1 LVKGKGKEWRREE
14 GWRCGKEVDVDVDLD
29 VDVDWIGWAEGMWGC
44 DGLTKKE
51 KKQRKSA
58 KDHMTR

>member
-1 LVKGKGKEWRREE
+1 
-14 GWRCGKEVDVDVDLD
+14 VDVDLD